1 MCTVLPL
8 ERSVFDLLNE
18 TAMSP
23 PLLSFFRTI
32 KERNHQL
39 AAYDGASGV
48 IEVSMLTLCKH
59 RPLLYIAGHKRFY
72 EAANGKIRRAEPFVL
87 RLLRV
92 EEYLAGS
99 SRSGIQ
105 DRSSEPL
112 NKDSPENAPMVPDY
126 PSDSLIYFRARH
138 RLK

>member
-18 TAMSP
+18 IAMSSP
-23 PLLSFFRTI
+23 CFLFLRTI

-59 RPLLYIAGHKRFY
+59 GPFLYTAGHKRFY
-72 EAANGKIRRAEPFVL
+72 EAANGKIRRAEPGVL
-87 RLLRV
+87 RLGRV
-92 EEYLAGS
+92 EAYLAGS
-99 SRSGIQ
+99 SHSGIQ
-105 DRSSEPL
+105 DRSGEPL
-112 NKDSPENAPMVPDY
+112 N
-126 PSDSLIYFRARH
+126 
-138 RLK
+138 